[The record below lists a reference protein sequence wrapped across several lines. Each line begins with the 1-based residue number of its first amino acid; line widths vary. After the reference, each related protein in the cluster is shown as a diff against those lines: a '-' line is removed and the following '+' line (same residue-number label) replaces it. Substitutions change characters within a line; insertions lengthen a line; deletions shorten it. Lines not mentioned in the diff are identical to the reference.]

1 MEIKRGG
8 RMKAEGTY
16 ILAIM
21 IEERA
26 KNGMII
32 GDKNKAKVHSIGSG
46 VSLDLQ
52 KDDII
57 WIHKNAGLKFGK
69 YLVLDEQ
76 DIIASG
82 EE

>member
-1 MEIKRGG
+1 
-8 RMKAEGTY
+8 MKAEGTY
-16 ILAIM
+16 ILAIT

-26 KNGMII
+26 KNGIII

-46 VSLDLQ
+46 VSLELQ
-52 KDDII
+52 KGDLI

-76 DIIASG
+76 DVIASG
-82 EE
+82 DE